1 MAFARK
7 LAPILTLV
15 MTLAAC
21 GGSGSSDEPAT
32 ADTTTTTARV
42 GESIGVGNAI
52 DRTRAVVEEAEDRLN
67 TIDQLAPSE

>member
-1 MAFARK
+1 MSSKRK
-7 LAPILTLV
+7 LAIVLV
-15 MTLAAC
+15 LAMALSAC
-21 GGSGSSDEPAT
+21 GGSGSSDEPVT

>member
-1 MAFARK
+1 MASARK
-7 LAPILTLV
+7 AALILTLV

-21 GGSGSSDEPAT
+21 GGSGSSDEPAP
-32 ADTTTTTARV
+32 ADTTTTTARI